1 MFLLYRI
8 PFVKSLHN
16 LLKTD
21 TFLDIF
27 FKRALREGRQTLE
40 LLQHS
45 AGHGLGGY

>member
-1 MFLLYRI
+1 MFYLYRI
-8 PFVKSLHN
+8 QLVKSLHY

-27 FKRALREGRQTLE
+27 FKRSLREGRQTLE
-40 LLQHS
+40 LLQQS